1 MTTAIEIVDTAVKIG
16 LGSVI
21 TGISGY
27 FHLKAKNRH
36 EITSSN
42 LAKDKEI
49 LKETILK
56 IEHTTELIT
65 LFLYSAASNENIKDI
80 EKSKVKLAEAI
91 VASGSASALSNMLGL
106 TELSS
111 RDHTLDLTMIEFY
124 ELVVVKGNEMS
135 IAEADNSFN
144 ALLKKINSQGEE
156 LRPYITSAYRKLSN
170 KK

>member
-1 MTTAIEIVDTAVKIG
+1 MTTILEIVDTAVKIG
-16 LGSVI
+16 FGSLI

-36 EITSSN
+36 EITSAN
-42 LAKDKEI
+42 LAKDKEL

-65 LFLYSAASNENIKDI
+65 LFLYSAASDENIKDI

-91 VASGSASALSNMLGL
+91 VTSGSASALSNMLGL

-111 RDHTLDLTMIEFY
+111 RIHTLHITMIEFY
-124 ELVVVKGNEMS
+124 ELVVKGQDMS
-135 IAEADNSFN
+135 AVEADKCFN
-144 ALLKKINSQGEE
+144 EIIKKINSQGDE
-156 LRPYITSAYRKLSN
+156 LRPYIASAYRKLCNN
-170 KK
+170 K